1 MISRHSWPVV
11 VLRTAFVIFAFIF
24 GTLGIR
30 LLQEL
35 GGVVFSRHPAL
46 FHACVALTKSHFLAL
61 LTFLTALVNPT
72 AVSVTWDARQMSS
85 SRFEVRAGHLH
96 STLADNAVWIS
107 NHQIY
112 TDWLF
117 WWFLAYTGGHAGAAY
132 IVLKENLAKIP
143 VLGPGMRRFR
153 FMFLSRKWATDKLRL
168 TSQLLELDANA
179 RGMGPV
185 AGVTCAASESSRL
198 PGVRQ
203 WPPGHGSVAAN
214 YHLIVYPEG
223 TVMSPHTRERSDKF
237 CASINRPPLRHV
249 LLPRARG
256 LFLMLRSLRGSV
268 DVVYDL
274 TTGYTGLGPE
284 QYGEEVF
291 TLKAYYLFG
300 YGPRKINFAVRT
312 WNLAD
317 IPLGPDD
324 GNIDVD
330 DVDPQ
335 VMRQFEEWLY
345 DAWYA
350 KDELMSRF
358 FATGSFEG
366 EETKTVEAPF
376 QLRSPLEALAPF
388 VPSLTL
394 VLMLYL
400 SVRLISFAWS
410 LL

>member
-1 MISRHSWPVV
+1 M
-11 VLRTAFVIFAFIF
+11 
-24 GTLGIR
+24 
-30 LLQEL
+30 
-35 GGVVFSRHPAL
+35 
-46 FHACVALTKSHFLAL
+46 
-61 LTFLTALVNPT
+61 
-72 AVSVTWDARQMSS
+72 
-85 SRFEVRAGHLH
+85 
-96 STLADNAVWIS
+96 
-107 NHQIY
+107 
-112 TDWLF
+112 
-117 WWFLAYTGGHAGAAY
+117 
-132 IVLKENLAKIP
+132 
-143 VLGPGMRRFR
+143 
-153 FMFLSRKWATDKLRL
+153 
-168 TSQLLELDANA
+168 
-179 RGMGPV
+179 
-185 AGVTCAASESSRL
+185 
-198 PGVRQ
+198 
-203 WPPGHGSVAAN
+203 
-214 YHLIVYPEG
+214 
-223 TVMSPHTRERSDKF
+223 
-237 CASINRPPLRHV
+237 
-249 LLPRARG
+249 
-256 LFLMLRSLRGSV
+256 

-335 VMRQFEEWLY
+335 VMHQFEEWLY

-350 KDELMSRF
+350 KDELMLRF
-358 FATGSFEG
+358 FATGLFEG

-388 VPSLTL
+388 VPLLTL